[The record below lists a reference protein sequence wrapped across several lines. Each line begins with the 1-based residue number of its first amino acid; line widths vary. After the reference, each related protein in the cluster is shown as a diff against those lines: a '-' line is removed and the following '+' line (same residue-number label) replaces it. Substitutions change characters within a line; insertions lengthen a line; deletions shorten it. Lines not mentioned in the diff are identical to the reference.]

1 MSGAASLQDLIL
13 QPTNASIWGGTTR
26 RVLMHYTGLHP
37 LLVFS
42 GAKGRAWQSKG
53 GGLTFVPRCDL
64 STFPGDAVETLA
76 FGLT

>member
-53 GGLTFVPRCDL
+53 GDL
-64 STFPGDAVETLA
+64 PLCLDVTSVHFQEML
-76 FGLT
+76 